1 MKKVL
6 IVEDDLAWAK
16 ILERYVGELNYKS
29 KIVVSGGQAMEAIDS
44 WRPDALLLDM
54 LLAGETGVALLHEL
68 RSHEDLAK
76 LPVIVCSSVEIG
88 EEQLSSFG
96 VAKVLDKSRA
106 TPDEIRSAIREVLAC
121 AERGRGAR
129 ANGFGRWS

>member
-16 ILERYVGELNYKS
+16 ILERYVSELNYKS

-54 LLAGETGVALLHEL
+54 LLAGETGVALLNEL

-106 TPDEIRSAIREVLAC
+106 TPDEIRSAIRGVLA
-121 AERGRGAR
+121 
-129 ANGFGRWS
+129 